1 MERDAWMGT
10 EAVGAC
16 LQETWI
22 FLQRLIS
29 AWLHILSQETEEAE
43 GVASIQ
49 LRRDCGR
56 KANPISCLVVAD
68 SSKSP
73 LKACDAE
80 VFFFFWPFRATP
92 RTLVPW
98 PTTEPV
104 TLNWKHDV
112 LTAGPPRKS
121 C

>member
-1 MERDAWMGT
+1 MERDAWMDT

-49 LRRDCGR
+49 LRRD
-56 KANPISCLVVAD
+56 
-68 SSKSP
+68 
-73 LKACDAE
+73 
-80 VFFFFWPFRATP
+80 
-92 RTLVPW
+92 
-98 PTTEPV
+98 
-104 TLNWKHDV
+104 
-112 LTAGPPRKS
+112 
-121 C
+121 